1 MTPTLIRRPV
11 PVFLAVALPLLTAS
25 PARAEVP
32 EGWSDPEEVGLLDLL
47 LVIGAV
53 PVVIAAL
60 ITLAVYLP
68 ALSRGERVRPHAE
81 TPDEWFGGPRRGRGQ
96 LESGQELRE
105 IGTGGGSGTW

>member
-1 MTPTLIRRPV
+1 MTPTLIRRTV
-11 PVFLAVALPLLTAS
+11 PAFLAVALPLLAAS
-25 PARAEVP
+25 PAGAEVP

-53 PVVIAAL
+53 PVAIAVL

-68 ALSRGERVRPHAE
+68 ALSRGEQLRPHTE
-81 TPDEWFGGPRRGRGQ
+81 QPDEWFGGPRRGRGQ
-96 LESGQELRE
+96 LEAGQELRE